1 MVDQAIWPV
10 STSGQFTAKDA
21 YISISTSHPIIPWC
35 KFIWH
40 KAVQPRKSMA
50 TWKVLHGRM
59 LTDEL
64 LYVIHSFWSWIFQ
77 LFRLSFSNQTED
89 LGLLSPMVLDS
100 FPAPSR
106 KLWCFA
112 DSASLY
118 FAPCS
123 SSLGSLPAFQ
133 LLSLSP
139 LRLKAPKFIPVRWA
153 PPPVGW
159 LKVNTDGSFRSP
171 EVAGFGGLFRDSDGL
186 FKGAFAYRV
195 IVNSAIDAE
204 ILAVIEALRVAWA
217 RSWTHIWLET
227 DSTLVRSSLFQFAQS
242 NTLEVQSGMVELEG
256 NSSTDAL
263 ANYGAQNDGS
273 IWWTSPPRFIAGFY
287 GRDLSYV
294 THYRYA

>member
-1 MVDQAIWPV
+1 
-10 STSGQFTAKDA
+10 
-21 YISISTSHPIIPWC
+21 
-35 KFIWH
+35 
-40 KAVQPRKSMA
+40 
-50 TWKVLHGRM
+50 
-59 LTDEL
+59 
-64 LYVIHSFWSWIFQ
+64 
-77 LFRLSFSNQTED
+77 
-89 LGLLSPMVLDS
+89 
-100 FPAPSR
+100 
-106 KLWCFA
+106 

-133 LLSLSP
+133 LLGLSP

-186 FKGAFAYRV
+186 FKGAFAHRV

-227 DSTLVRSSLFQFAQS
+227 DSTLVVHYFNSPNLIPWRFK
-242 NTLEVQSGMVELEG
+242 VEWL
-256 NSSTDAL
+256 N
-263 ANYGAQNDGS
+263 
-273 IWWTSPPRFIAGFY
+273 
-287 GRDLSYV
+287 
-294 THYRYA
+294 